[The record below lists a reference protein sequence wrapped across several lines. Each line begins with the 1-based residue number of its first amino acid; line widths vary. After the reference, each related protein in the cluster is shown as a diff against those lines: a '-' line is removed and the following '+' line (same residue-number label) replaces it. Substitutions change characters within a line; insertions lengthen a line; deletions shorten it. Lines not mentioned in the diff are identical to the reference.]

1 MTPTTMRKHLL
12 LHGAA
17 LALLAAAA
25 PARAEQAKDGDEAGA
40 STSGDIVVTAQR
52 RSERL
57 QDVPMSITAL
67 SSDILERSGVTNT
80 TDIARVTPGVTMAFY
95 GGFLQPAIR
104 GITSTGA
111 NIGENSNV
119 ATYID
124 GIYQPQQIATLI
136 DLPDVEQIEVLKGPQ
151 GALYG
156 QNATG
161 GAILITSKAPS
172 FTTTGKFSASYGN
185 FNDVQ
190 LRGYLSGGLGDGIA
204 ASITGSYQNRD
215 GFRRHVITNERDL
228 GVEAYVVRGKL
239 LVEPS
244 DAARLTVSGFYSHRK
259 DSANYAGFAIN
270 GNSIG
275 YAPNLAGLSPFFA
288 GIPVPASP
296 RKLRVD
302 QFSAEPGAFTKIRSY
317 GGSLRGEFD
326 LLGGT
331 LTSSTGYVN
340 NEIGYLA
347 DIDAAAPRI
356 IEARAEPLS
365 GDYFVHDTSFVSG
378 GSGPLSFLGGVFY
391 LKGKETFLGNVS
403 QIFLPNLPPATKIN
417 LNLSNT
423 FGQVR
428 KEIYAVYGEVT
439 FKPTEQLTITAG
451 GRYTDEKQRSFSGA
465 SPSVN
470 TEYAGGAVH
479 FRKFTPRVNARYA
492 VTDEI
497 NVYAS
502 WGRGFKSGVINT
514 NAPAGQQLVK
524 PETIDAFEGGIKG
537 RIGSNLRVNLAAF
550 YYDYKNL
557 QAVSY
562 CPTCVGST
570 YLTQNAATA
579 RVKGA
584 DFDFTLDITPEFS
597 INGGA
602 AILDA
607 EYVNF
612 PDAQIYLPNATN
624 TGNLSATRN
633 LSGGQ
638 LLRSPKFS
646 GNLGANYAVETSA
659 GKLAAFASLYYNS
672 GFGMELSNRIRQGH
686 YATVDAEASF
696 APSGLN
702 GARFVVWGKNL
713 TDKAIYSQVLASN
726 LSDLAGY
733 APPRTFGVRAEYAF

>member
-1 MTPTTMRKHLL
+1 MMRKLL
-12 LHGAA
+12 LVQSALSGLLITPAA
-17 LALLAAAA
+17 FAQTT
-25 PARAEQAKDGDEAGA
+25 QATEMTG
-40 STSGDIVVTAQR
+40 SSDIVVTAQR

-67 SSDILERSGVTNT
+67 SADVLERSGVTNT

-161 GAILITSKAPS
+161 GAILISSRAPS
-172 FTTTGKFSASYGN
+172 FTPTGKFSASYGN
-185 FNDVQ
+185 YNDYQ
-190 LRGYLSGGLGDGIA
+190 LRGYVSGPLADGVA
-204 ASITGSYQNRD
+204 ASLTGSYQHRD
-215 GFRRHVITNERDL
+215 GFRRHVLTNQRDL
-228 GVEAYVVRGKL
+228 GVEAYVLRGKL

-244 DAARLTVSGFYSHRK
+244 DDARITLSGFYSHRV
-259 DSANYAGFAIN
+259 DSANYAGFAVN

-275 YAPNLAGLSPFFA
+275 YAPNLGGLSPFFA

-296 RKLRVD
+296 RTMGVK
-302 QFSAEPGAFTKIRSY
+302 QFAAEPGAFTKIRSY
-317 GGSLRGEFD
+317 GGSIRGEFD
-326 LLGGT
+326 VAGGT
-331 LTSSTGYVN
+331 LTSSTGYVDN
-340 NEIGYLA
+340 TIGYLA
-347 DIDAAAPRI
+347 DIDASAPRI

-365 GDYFVHDTSFVSG
+365 GDYLVHDTSFVSG

-391 LKGKETFLGNVS
+391 LKGKETFVGNVS
-403 QIFLPNLPPATKIN
+403 EIFLPNLPPAPKVT
-417 LNLSNT
+417 LNFSNT

-439 FKPTEQLTITAG
+439 FRASDALTITAG

-465 SPSVN
+465 SPQVN
-470 TEYAGGAVH
+470 TEYSGGAVH
-479 FRKFTPRVNARYA
+479 FRKFTPRINARYA
-492 VTDEI
+492 LTDDI
-497 NVYAS
+497 NAYAS
-502 WGRGFKSGVINT
+502 WGRGFKSGVINN
-514 NAPAGQQLVK
+514 NAPPGQQLVK
-524 PETIDAFEGGIKG
+524 PETIDSFEAGIKG
-537 RIGSNLRVNLAAF
+537 QIGRSLRFNLAAF

-570 YLTQNAATA
+570 YLTQNAASA

-584 DFDFTLDITPEFS
+584 DFDFTLEITPELS
-597 INGGA
+597 LNGGA

-607 EYVNF
+607 YYTRF

-624 TGNLSATRN
+624 TGNLSVTRD
-633 LSGGQ
+633 LSGGP

-646 GNLGANYAVETSA
+646 GNLGANYALETEA
-659 GKLAAFASLYYNS
+659 GKFNAFASFYYNS
-672 GFGMELSNRIRQGH
+672 GFGMELSNRIRQERH
-686 YATVDAEASF
+686 ATVDAEVSF
-696 APSGLN
+696 APSGLD
-702 GARFVVWGKNL
+702 GARFVIWGKNL

-726 LSDLAGY
+726 LSDLASY
-733 APPRTFGVRAEYAF
+733 APPRTFGIRAEYAF